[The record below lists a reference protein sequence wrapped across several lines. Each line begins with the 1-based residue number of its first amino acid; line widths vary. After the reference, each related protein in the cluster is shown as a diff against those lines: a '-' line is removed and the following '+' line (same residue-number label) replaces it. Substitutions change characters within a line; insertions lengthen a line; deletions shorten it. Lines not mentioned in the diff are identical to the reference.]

1 MHCFHLIVCISKQ
14 EEKWSI
20 WLSIEKFLTNFYK
33 STLLVASDLN
43 LCAIK
48 SAFTWLLMN
57 HFNFLLL
64 LLLGE
69 GGGGGEIPQGHNLVR
84 TLLHLYYFETIL
96 HDTPWI
102 TCTKPENQQWQ
113 FSLVTRWSCV
123 DDHNFM
129 CIWMFK
135 SVIIFNFRLSS
146 TITFFTTKPHK
157 MHKIIHIAHLIGGG
171 DVKRYT
177 VESHQKMPPAT

>member
-1 MHCFHLIVCISKQ
+1 MIKDGGQNHTKGATINRFHVQVHVIVAPTEIKLFEGFKIVLLMHCFYLIVCISKQ

-69 GGGGGEIPQGHNLVR
+69 GGGEGKSPKATTWWEHCSIYIILKPFCTTHHGLHVQNQKINNDNL
-84 TLLHLYYFETIL
+84 
-96 HDTPWI
+96 
-102 TCTKPENQQWQ
+102 
-113 FSLVTRWSCV
+113 
-123 DDHNFM
+123 
-129 CIWMFK
+129 
-135 SVIIFNFRLSS
+135 
-146 TITFFTTKPHK
+146 
-157 MHKIIHIAHLIGGG
+157 A
-171 DVKRYT
+171 
-177 VESHQKMPPAT
+177 

>member
-1 MHCFHLIVCISKQ
+1 MIKDGGQNHTKGATINRFHVQVHVIAAPTEIKLFEGFKIVLLMHCFHLIVCISKQ

-69 GGGGGEIPQGHNLVR
+69 RGGRGNPPRPQPGENTAPFILFWNHSAR
-84 TLLHLYYFETIL
+84 HTMDHMYKTRKSTMTI
-96 HDTPWI
+96 
-102 TCTKPENQQWQ
+102 
-113 FSLVTRWSCV
+113 
-123 DDHNFM
+123 
-129 CIWMFK
+129 
-135 SVIIFNFRLSS
+135 
-146 TITFFTTKPHK
+146 
-157 MHKIIHIAHLIGGG
+157 
-171 DVKRYT
+171 
-177 VESHQKMPPAT
+177 